1 MTTQFKHAFVPF
13 TGTDFICRKCGQVA
27 ANTRQIQSLVDH
39 QECISDDD
47 SRCADTMKGVLDA
60 IEHDKLTPADLPAI
74 NQSIEEYEAWKASG
88 DVTPIPVTF
97 TPSTLK
103 EHKQF
108 LDWLNSPDPIK
119 ALWGIED

>member
-1 MTTQFKHAFVPF
+1 MTMHKHAFVPF

-47 SRCADTMKGVLDA
+47 PKCADTMKGVLDA
-60 IEHDKLTPADLPAI
+60 IENEKLSIDNI
-74 NQSIEEYEAWKASG
+74 DDVNQSIDEFEAWKATG
-88 DVTPIPVTF
+88 EVTPIPITY
-97 TPSTLK
+97 TPFTLK
-103 EHKQF
+103 EHKEF
-108 LDWLNSPDPIK
+108 LDWLHCADPVK